1 MKTILALL
9 VVVAL
14 SVFCSCQK
22 EQTEAERKA
31 EIDREVQ
38 QRLDAEHQAQEKEQL
53 AQRETELSAREKEVA
68 QKESAAT
75 ATQAPERETR
85 SARTEQRTARID
97 ERGPTASYNTFYT
110 KLDRY
115 GAWRETGDY
124 GYVWQPRE
132 AEASRNWRPYTNGRW
147 VYTDA
152 GWTWISNEP
161 FGWATYHYGR
171 WTRLRNIGW
180 VWVPGD
186 EWAPAWVSWRKSND
200 YVGWAPLPPEARF
213 DRRTGIHNWSDNYY
227 DIGPDQYAFVP
238 VNEFGAQRIES
249 TVVPRERNVTI
260 INQTTNVTNITY
272 SNTTII
278 NQGPDYDEA
287 RSRSREPIQRLRIQ
301 RETTVDFGAEGPR
314 PMVRGEVVVVTAPVF
329 AAPQRAERP
338 PTVKET
344 IAQAAV
350 DLGWAAITNHQEAE
364 KARAKMK
371 SEAKA
376 PADAPSKKFVK
387 PTSESAPATEATGA
401 PPTSTSSTAPAALA
415 PTESASVTPLPKATE
430 QPRSP
435 ARSAETPESV
445 MTPTATPAPTT
456 TPRASSS
463 PTASPSVSPR
473 QSRLLTPSVTPRR
486 ATPVPTSTSSVSTAA
501 SPGSSPS
508 PTSTVS
514 SAPPQSRNKRE
525 VSDQDRGTLPSK
537 EISTPSPAASGSAEQ
552 GEQKRLRGIESQA
565 QRFQPRRTVP
575 MTSPASPTAPPTSTS
590 LPTTS
595 GASAPLASPA
605 EKLTKKEKKEQK
617 REVKDQK
624 RERKEGAETSESVT
638 PSPQS
643 SP

>member
-1 MKTILALL
+1 MKTIFALL
-9 VVVAL
+9 IAVAL
-14 SVFCSCQK
+14 SIFCSCQK

-38 QRLDAEHQAQEKEQL
+38 QRLDAEHQAQEKEKL
-53 AQRETELSAREKEVA
+53 AQRETELSEREKALAE
-68 QKESAAT
+68 KESAAV
-75 ATQAPERETR
+75 ATKASEREAPST
-85 SARTEQRTARID
+85 RTEQRTARID

-132 AEASRNWRPYTNGRW
+132 AESSRNWRPYTNGHW

-238 VNEFGAQRIES
+238 VNEFGAQRIET
-249 TVVPRERNVTI
+249 TVVPRERNLTI

-272 SNTTII
+272 RNTTVI

-287 RSRSREPIQRLRIQ
+287 RSRSREPIQRLRLQ
-301 RETTVDFGAEGPR
+301 RETTVDFGTEGPR

-329 AAPQRAERP
+329 AARQRAERP

-350 DLGWAAITNHQEAE
+350 DLGWAAITDHREAE

-387 PTSESAPATEATGA
+387 PESAPAAETTAA
-401 PPTSTSSTAPAALA
+401 PATSTSSSAAATTTTAPK
-415 PTESASVTPLPKATE
+415 ESASATPLPTATE
-430 QPRSP
+430 RPRTP

-445 MTPTATPAPTT
+445 MTPTATPAPTAI
-456 TPRASSS
+456 PRATSS

-486 ATPVPTSTSSVSTAA
+486 ATPLPTSSVSPTASPREEQTMAPRAIPAPTASPSASAAQDQREEKLGERKRMRGVESQAQKFQKRQIVPMTSPTSTPTSTSS
-501 SPGSSPS
+501 
-508 PTSTVS
+508 
-514 SAPPQSRNKRE
+514 
-525 VSDQDRGTLPSK
+525 
-537 EISTPSPAASGSAEQ
+537 
-552 GEQKRLRGIESQA
+552 
-565 QRFQPRRTVP
+565 
-575 MTSPASPTAPPTSTS
+575 
-590 LPTTS
+590 PTTS
-595 GASAPLASPA
+595 GASAPSASPA
-605 EKLTKKEKKEQK
+605 EKLTKQEKKEQK
-617 REVKDQK
+617 REQK
-624 RERKEGAETSESVT
+624 EQRREGKAAAEATESVSPA
-638 PSPQS
+638 PSP
-643 SP
+643 